1 MSAGF
6 HGNNGLDP
14 STCIHIMKT
23 YVVPILLYGL
33 EVITP
38 DKENLEKLEKFHK
51 RMVKRILSLPQNA
64 PDIVPNI
71 ISGLIPIERQIH
83 IKVLTFLYS
92 ICLLTSTLTENQIA
106 KRQISVKS
114 GQSNSWFIYAKRMIW
129 KYNLPEIY
137 LILEAPYTKAE
148 WKKLPYEKVYQY

>member
-1 MSAGF
+1 
-6 HGNNGLDP
+6 
-14 STCIHIMKT
+14 MKT
-23 YVVPILLYGL
+23 YVVPTLLYGL

-51 RMVKRILSLPQNA
+51 RMVKRIHPNKLNA
-64 PDIVPNI
+64 PDIVPYI
-71 ISGLIPIERQIH
+71 ISGLIPIEGQIH

-92 ICLLTSTLTENQIA
+92 ICLLPSTSTENQIA

-114 GQSNSWFIYAKRMIW
+114 GQSNSWFIYVKRMIW

-137 LILEAPYTKAE
+137 LILEAPYTKTE

>member
-1 MSAGF
+1 MSVRF
-6 HGNNGLDP
+6 NGNNGLDP

-23 YVVPILLYGL
+23 YVVPTLLCGL

-64 PDIVPNI
+64 PDIVPYI
-71 ISGLIPIERQIH
+71 ISGLILIEGQIH

-92 ICLLTSTLTENQIA
+92 ICLLHSQKTNIC
-106 KRQISVKS
+106 KIR
-114 GQSNSWFIYAKRMIW
+114 
-129 KYNLPEIY
+129 
-137 LILEAPYTKAE
+137 TK
-148 WKKLPYEKVYQY
+148 

>member
-23 YVVPILLYGL
+23 YVVPTLLYGL

-64 PDIVPNI
+64 PDIVPYI
-71 ISGLIPIERQIH
+71 ISGLIPIEGQIH

-92 ICLLTSTLTENQIA
+92 ICLLPSTSTENQIA
-106 KRQISVKS
+106 KRQICK
-114 GQSNSWFIYAKRMIW
+114 IR
-129 KYNLPEIY
+129 
-137 LILEAPYTKAE
+137 TK
-148 WKKLPYEKVYQY
+148 